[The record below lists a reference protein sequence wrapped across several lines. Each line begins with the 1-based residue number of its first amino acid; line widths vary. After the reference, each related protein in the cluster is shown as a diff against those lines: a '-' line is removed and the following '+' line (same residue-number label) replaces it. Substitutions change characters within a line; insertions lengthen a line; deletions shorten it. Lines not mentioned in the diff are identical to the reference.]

1 MPKYLVYDR
10 TNGTIVHMHETFDG
24 TSGTSLGATR
34 DEIMEFVDEALQR
47 DDLEVLEV
55 ELERQSL
62 AEGVLRVN
70 PDTRELERQSTE

>member
-34 DEIMEFVDEALQR
+34 DEIMEFVDEALQKEN
-47 DDLEVLEV
+47 LEVLEV

-62 AEGVLRVN
+62 AGVLRVN